1 MSENTTMKVQTNVSQ
16 TLSGKYK
23 LFVVDKN
30 EQVVSEQP
38 WQKNLILNQGM
49 DALATQNYAA
59 VMNDAFAGNGTRLNS
74 ITSGQS
80 SGSISSGI
88 LTLVPGGTG
97 LQSFTGSNSGYAN
110 ALEIGDMVK
119 FTDASEA
126 RVLLVSGISASVT
139 PSNGVSQQ
147 PFTIFKT
154 SQQGLNSSL
163 HVVGSGNWFVGAQD
177 GTYAGTTLSSNIQKN
192 RRTWDFN
199 FETSSVTFTE
209 VGVGWGTL
217 QTQVFSRVLLPFTQS
232 IASGQKLRLL
242 YELDIAMF
250 PTASSPGLPA
260 TASIGGWP
268 VSPATDTGMF
278 YNLQRGGPIAGWVT
292 TISTTNATEDARGVD
307 PATGAGGFISNIST
321 SLANFDSTVN
331 RNGGIFA
338 NSSMTTEP
346 YTPLTFTLF
355 KDATFDVTQG
365 NTTNLRSMGVGSNWA
380 LNPAGSV
387 FFCCV
392 FNQNQTKTNIQT
404 LTLTFVWTWGR
415 VLA

>member
-1 MSENTTMKVQTNVSQ
+1 MSENTTMKIQTNVSQ
-16 TLSGKYK
+16 ALSGKYK
-23 LFVVDKN
+23 LFVVDEN

-49 DALATQNYAA
+49 DAVASFDYTTL
-59 VMNDAFAGNGTRLNS
+59 MNDAFAGNGTRLNS
-74 ITSGQS
+74 ITSGDS
-80 SGSISSGI
+80 SGSISTGT
-88 LTLVPGGTG
+88 LTLFPGATG

-110 ALEIGDMVK
+110 ALEVGDMVK

-126 RVLLVSGISASVT
+126 RVLLVSGLSASVT
-139 PSNGVSQQ
+139 PSNSVTKQ
-147 PFTIFKT
+147 PFTIYKT
-154 SQQGLNSSL
+154 SQQGLNSPL
-163 HVVGSGNWFVGAQD
+163 HVVGSGNWFVGAGD
-177 GTYAGTTLSSNIQKN
+177 GTYCGTQIAGNIQKN

-232 IASGQKLRLL
+232 VASGQKLRLL

-250 PTASSPGLPA
+250 PSASSPGLPA

-278 YNLQRGGPIAGWVT
+278 YNLQKGGTINGWVA
-292 TISTTNATEDARGVD
+292 TISPSNASGDARGID
-307 PATGAGGFISNIST
+307 PATGHGAFISTIST
-321 SLANFDSTVN
+321 SLANFDSTAN
-331 RNGGIFA
+331 RNGGTFA
-338 NSSMTTEP
+338 QSNMTSEP
-346 YTPLTFTLF
+346 YTPLSFTVF
-355 KDATFDVTQG
+355 KDVTFDVTQG
-365 NTTNLRSMGVGSNWA
+365 NSANLRSMGVGSNWSLA
-380 LNPAGSV
+380 PASNV
-387 FFCCV
+387 YFCCV